1 MRILNVAA
9 AAAMAISAVA
19 APAVASTLVVGNGSS
34 NNSFPFGGS
43 YLPNPTTYQ
52 QIYAASKFGTAPIS
66 ISSISFKLLSG
77 TVADGTFTLSLSTS
91 ARTLTNL
98 DGVDFASNVGADSKQ
113 IFSGTLAGQ
122 LVGDMLTFNF
132 APFNY
137 DPTKGNLLLNVG
149 VAGLI
154 GNFGANFTGTF
165 AADTGATGTYSRA
178 TDFSAQ
184 IPTAIGLQT
193 FFNVG
198 AAVPEPATWAMLVT
212 GFGFVGY
219 GMRRRA
225 KLTAVAA

>member
-1 MRILNVAA
+1 MKILNVAVATAMLA
-9 AAAMAISAVA
+9 AAA
-19 APAVASTLVVGNGSS
+19 APAVATPLVIGNGSS

-52 QIYAASKFGTAPIS
+52 QIYAASKFGSTPIS

-77 TVADGTFTLSLSTS
+77 TVANGVFTLSLSTS
-91 ARTLTNL
+91 SRSLTNL
-98 DGVDFASNVGADSKQ
+98 DGVNFASNIGADAKQ
-113 IFSGTLAGQ
+113 IFSGALIGQ
-122 LVGDMLTFNF
+122 LQGDMLTFNF

-149 VAGLI
+149 VTGLV
-154 GNFGANFTGTF
+154 GNYGANFAGSF
-165 AADTGATGTYSRA
+165 AADTGATGIYSRA

-184 IPTAIGLQT
+184 IPTSIGLQT

-198 AAVPEPATWAMLVT
+198 APVPEPATWAMLVI
-212 GFGFVGY
+212 GFGLVGY

-225 KLTAVAA
+225 RFVSVAA